1 MQHSIPHVVGIKNSE
16 IRYPVVTSEEK
27 LARVLESDVV
37 QRTALPLR
45 KVAKHACS
53 PSRGDQ
59 RLPSVTQT
67 CHRNAIKIFCALEA
81 YGLDMDE
88 AVALIPSGTTC
99 PLPWPSFNIIP
110 L

>member
-45 KVAKHACS
+45 KVAKQGINDYPQS
-53 PSRGDQ
+53 
-59 RLPSVTQT
+59 QT
-67 CHRNAIKIFCALEA
+67 CHRNAIKIFCAFEA